1 MEKISNDVMD
11 AIGNTP
17 LIHLNRFHD
26 NEHTVFVKMEGLNPG
41 GSMKDRTAHL
51 IVTELLR
58 EGKISRGGTIIE
70 SSSGNMAIG
79 LAQTCIYYG
88 LNLTVVVD
96 PNLNPHTRKLL
107 ESYGAKLVTVDGSN
121 GKKDFLAARLEKVNE
136 LLNTVPNSVWS
147 NQYSNPNNP
156 KAYESLMAEIM
167 NVLDNKVDYLFV
179 ATSTCGSLM
188 GCADYIDAHS
198 LHTKL
203 IAVDAVGSVLFGG
216 PAKDRKIPGHGAGV
230 ASNFLQ
236 EDRICDVVHV
246 TDAEC
251 VRGCHL
257 LLQKEA
263 ILTGGSSGGIVS
275 AFLKFKDRLP
285 EDSVSVLLFADRGE
299 RYLDT
304 IYNPKW
310 VRQNIGLDKKANA
323 KYNNILLENNLV
335 ITENESI

>member
-1 MEKISNDVMD
+1 MD

-17 LIHLNRFHD
+17 LIHLNRFQQNND
-26 NEHTVFVKMEGLNPG
+26 AVFVKMEGSNPG

-51 IVTELLR
+51 IISELLR
-58 EGKISRGGTIIE
+58 EGKVPRGGTIIE

-79 LAQTCIYYG
+79 LAQACIFHG

-107 ESYGAKLVTVDGSN
+107 KSYGVKLVTVDISHS
-121 GKKDFLAARLEKVNE
+121 KRDFLAARLAKVNE
-136 LLNTVPNSVWS
+136 LLNTIPNSVWS

-156 KAYESLMAEIM
+156 KAYGSLMAEIM
-167 NVLDNKVDYLFV
+167 NALDNNVDYLFV

-188 GCADYIDAHS
+188 GCADYIKTHGLS
-198 LHTKL
+198 TKL

-230 ASNFLQ
+230 PSNFLREEQ
-236 EDRICDVVHV
+236 IYDVVHV

-257 LLQKEA
+257 LLHKEA
-263 ILTGGSSGGIVS
+263 ILSGGSSGGIVS
-275 AFLKFKDRLP
+275 AFCKYRNRLP
-285 EDSVSVLLFADRGE
+285 EGAVSVLLFADRGE

-304 IYNPKW
+304 IYNPRW
-310 VRQNIGLDKKANA
+310 VQENIEMVPNANA
-323 KYNNILLENNLV
+323 KFNGILVENNLL
-335 ITENESI
+335 ITENASL